1 MSLILF
7 YILAFLSEIIGTI
20 GGFGSSIFLIPLG
33 GFFFDFQTV
42 LAVTGVMHMFSNVS
56 KLIMFW
62 KGINWRLLLLIGL
75 PATVFVLLGSWLST
89 ILFLKYA
96 ELVLGIFLILFSVFF
111 FWKPDFKIE
120 STKPNAILG
129 GSISG
134 FLAGLIGTGG
144 AIRGLSLAAFNL
156 EKNTF
161 IATSAAIDFFVDASR
176 SVIYLSNGYLEK
188 EYYTTIPF
196 LLAVAILG
204 SYSGKLILNHI
215 SGAQFKK
222 IVLSFILIIGII
234 MVWKTIAK

>member
-42 LAVTGVMHMFSNVS
+42 LAVTAVMHMFSNVS

-89 ILFLKYA
+89 ILFLKFA
-96 ELVLGIFLILFSVFF
+96 ELVLGIFLILFSAFF

-176 SVIYLSNGYLEK
+176 SVIYLNNGYLEK